1 VPLAR
6 RSNKNRSITGPVSS
20 SRSTPT
26 ASSHR
31 DNDAANCICTVADVV
46 VYPSDASSTASP
58 GANDAKG
65 PSNPTLDGSGTLCT
79 TVLLSRRS
87 HEENSL
93 NPTRRRIML
102 TSGLPTTSRPGTT
115 APTSA

>member
-6 RSNKNRSITGPVSS
+6 RSDKNRSITGPVNS
-20 SRSTPT
+20 SRLTPA

-31 DNDAANCICTVADVV
+31 DSDAANCICIVADVV
-46 VYPSDASSTASP
+46 VYPSDASSTARS
-58 GANDAKG
+58 GANGATG
-65 PSNPTLDGSGTLCT
+65 PSNRTLDGSGTLCT

-87 HEENSL
+87 HGENSL
-93 NPTRRRIML
+93 NHIRRRIMQ

-115 APTSA
+115 ASTSA